1 MNHKTVNHKTV
12 NHKSVNLDGFLYLG
26 TASVDSLRA
35 GTGGDKELDR
45 RYVAAAAI
53 TSFIICLVCGA
64 LSTETKG
71 TGEPESDW
79 AAVYVDG
86 VSGVLYTFDNITKC
100 PDRGIVDF
108 ILANPDKVGSTVYT
122 SENYTECPDQ
132 DFIDFVLANEAGR
145 GPLWD
150 REAVQEAADM
160 VPENSSVG
168 KK

>member
-1 MNHKTVNHKTV
+1 M
-12 NHKSVNLDGFLYLG
+12 G
-26 TASVDSLRA
+26 TASVVSLRW
-35 GTGGDKELDR
+35 GTGGDKELR
-45 RYVAAAAI
+45 GVKESLKGYVAASVLASCVI
-53 TSFIICLVCGA
+53 YLVCGA
-64 LSTETKG
+64 LSTG
-71 TGEPESDW
+71 TQGTVEPEGRAEPESDW

-86 VSGVLYTFDNITKC
+86 VNGVMYTFDNITKC
-100 PDRGIVDF
+100 PDKGIVDF
-108 ILANPDKVGSTVYT
+108 ILANPDKVGSIVYT

-150 REAVQEAADM
+150 REAEQEADM